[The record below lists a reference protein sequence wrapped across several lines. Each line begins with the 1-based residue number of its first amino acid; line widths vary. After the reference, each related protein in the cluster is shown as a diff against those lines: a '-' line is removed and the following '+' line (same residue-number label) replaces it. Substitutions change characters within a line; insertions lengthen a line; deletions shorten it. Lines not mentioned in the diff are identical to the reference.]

1 MTEVQLHV
9 ILRLSVSAGTS
20 STQQI
25 KDTARRIC
33 SLSLSVL
40 TAEKSESKLYDAS
53 QLQYL
58 CLDLTYIYAFLA
70 IGVGIG
76 GEVSLAKKF
85 NVNGEEYEAA
95 WSLGAALDS
104 LE

>member
-1 MTEVQLHV
+1 MVV
-9 ILRLSVSAGTS
+9 ILRCTIGVS

-25 KDTARRIC
+25 KDAARKVC
-33 SLSLSVL
+33 SLSVSTLK
-40 TAEKSESKLYDAS
+40 TERTENKLYDAS

-58 CLDLTYIYAFLA
+58 CLDLTYIYAFLS

-85 NVNGEEYEAA
+85 IVDGKEYEAA
-95 WSLGAALDS
+95 WSLGAAL
-104 LE
+104 ETIE